1 MTCLAKFLAARFRS
15 FGFAIEGLVYAV
27 KTEGN
32 ARVHLAVTILVIA
45 LGFGFDVSKYDWVA
59 LLAAIGL
66 VWLAELVNTALENL
80 CDFVA
85 PERSDAVKRVKDVAA
100 AGVLVAALLAAGIG
114 VLVFWPYIFT

>member
-32 ARVHLAVTILVIA
+32 ARVHLAATILVIA
-45 LGFGFDVSKYDWVA
+45 LGFGFKVSKFDWVA

-66 VWLAELVNTALENL
+66 VWLAELLNTALENL

-85 PERSDAVKRVKDVAA
+85 PERSDAIKRVKDVAA
-100 AGVLVAALLAAGIG
+100 AGVLVAALVAAGIG
-114 VLVFWPYIFT
+114 ALVFWPYIFT

>member
-32 ARVHLAVTILVIA
+32 ARVHLVATILVIA
-45 LGFGFDVSKYDWVA
+45 LGFGFEVSKFDWVA
-59 LLAAIGL
+59 LLAAFGL
-66 VWLAELVNTALENL
+66 VWVAELVNTALENL

-100 AGVLVAALLAAGIG
+100 AGVLVAALVAAGIG
-114 VLVFWPYIFT
+114 ALVFWPYIFT

>member
-32 ARVHLAVTILVIA
+32 ARVHLAATILVIA
-45 LGFGFDVSKYDWVA
+45 LGFGFEVSKFDWVA

-66 VWLAELVNTALENL
+66 VWLAELLNTALENL

-100 AGVLVAALLAAGIG
+100 AGVLVAALVAAGIG
-114 VLVFWPYIFT
+114 ALVFWPYIFT